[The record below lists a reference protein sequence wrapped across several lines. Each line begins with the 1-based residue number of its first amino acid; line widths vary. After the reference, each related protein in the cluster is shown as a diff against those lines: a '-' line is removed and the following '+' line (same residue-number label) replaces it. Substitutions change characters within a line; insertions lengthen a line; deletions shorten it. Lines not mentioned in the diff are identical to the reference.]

1 MTELNL
7 DFCLLI
13 RFSFM
18 SLQQMDTPKSLNIY
32 WKIMQPLMQL
42 TEIYGHQRMQLHVG
56 VMYVHSGRERGK
68 NLSFPSSYSHTHTHK
83 LKISTHPTVISSHVQ
98 RIKTVSVDLF
108 QMEILEMLAMSGAD
122 LNAKN
127 KNDETPSGKSSIL
140 WLYTRTTHSS
150 SYLILTLST

>member
-56 VMYVHSGRERGK
+56 VMYVHSGREREEK
-68 NLSFPSSYSHTHTHK
+68 ISSFLPLILTHTHK

>member
-1 MTELNL
+1 MFTH
-7 DFCLLI
+7 
-13 RFSFM
+13 SF
-18 SLQQMDTPKSLNIY
+18 
-32 WKIMQPLMQL
+32 
-42 TEIYGHQRMQLHVG
+42 QLHVASANG
-56 VMYVHSGRERGK
+56 YSKVVEYLLENHAAVDAVDRDLWTPAHAAACWGHVCTLWERERGK
-68 NLSFPSSYSHTHTHK
+68 NLLFPSSYSHTHTHK